1 MTGKYAAHSQ
11 MTCFGGAGL
20 VFGVIQAHL
29 VECPLKEIY
38 HCQFSNG
45 ALTVRIV
52 YISHFLF
59 IIIIKTAPLA
69 NYSPCLTHDN
79 LHSVYD

>member
-20 VFGVIQAHL
+20 VLGVIQAHL
-29 VECPLKEIY
+29 IECPLKEIY
-38 HCQFSNG
+38 YCQLSNG
-45 ALTVRIV
+45 AFTMPIV
-52 YISHFLF
+52 YASHFLF
-59 IIIIKTAPLA
+59 IIIKTAPLA

-79 LHSVYD
+79 LHSVYE